1 VSIDDEYTR
10 ISGIELFES
19 IDPVEL
25 KRLIFVSQRYH
36 LNPGEYLFRQG
47 DTSDMVFCVLDGK
60 FSVLLHSGNGE
71 INLSYEVDGDLLGE
85 MAAITGE
92 PRSASI
98 RAETS
103 CEVIGFEKELF
114 ISTIINSPQTS
125 LRMMKML
132 SSRLANLDEHVAR
145 LTDS

>member
-1 VSIDDEYTR
+1 MSIDDEYTR

-25 KRLIFVSQRYH
+25 KRLIFVSQRYQ

-47 DTSDMVFCVLDGK
+47 DNSNMVFCILEGK

-71 INLSYEVDGDLLGE
+71 INLNYEVQGNLLGE
-85 MAAITGE
+85 MAAISGE

-98 RAETS
+98 RADTS
-103 CEVIGFEKELF
+103 CEVIGFEKDLF
-114 ISTIINSPQTS
+114 IDTIINSPQTA
-125 LRMMKML
+125 LRMMRIL

-145 LTDS
+145 LTDA